1 MSYRLLT
8 ICLAAVWLVN
18 GLWCKVLGQT
28 PRHEMIVARI
38 LGDEYA
44 REMTMIIGIGEIAI
58 ALWIVSGYF
67 IRLHAMLQISLVI
80 VMNCIE
86 FALAPDLLLWG
97 RFNLIF
103 ASFFAGSVYYTFMVL
118 QPKMSS
124 LKKG

>member
-1 MSYRLLT
+1 
-8 ICLAAVWLVN
+8 
-18 GLWCKVLGQT
+18 
-28 PRHEMIVARI
+28 MIVARI

-44 REMTMIIGIGEIAI
+44 REMTMLIGIGEIGI

-86 FALAPDLLLWG
+86 FVLAPDLLLWG